1 MNANEIKQM
10 VLNMGADLCGIA
22 SIDRFADA
30 PNGFHPLDVLPG
42 CKSVIVFAKRF
53 LAGTL
58 KSNSTIPYTIVR
70 NVLSD
75 RLDKMSVALC
85 EEMEK
90 QNIVAIPT
98 GTIGPSEYD
107 AKTGRTRN
115 IVSAKHAAAAA
126 GLGVIGKNSL
136 LITPEYG
143 NMVWLTVVL
152 TEAELEADPML
163 ENTFCSKKCHICI
176 DACPSHAISADNPEM
191 QQNICWEYAFGEPE
205 EGGEW
210 RIKCFKCRTSCPHC
224 FGSVNSMLINQ
235 R

>member
-1 MNANEIKQM
+1 MDAKEVKKI
-10 VLNMGADLCGIA
+10 LFDMGADLCGIA
-22 SIDRFADA
+22 SVDRFGDA
-30 PNGFHPLDVLPG
+30 PEGFHPIDVLPS

-58 KSNSTIPYTIVR
+58 KSDSTVPYTIVR
-70 NVLSD
+70 NMLSD
-75 RLDKMSVALC
+75 RLDKMSVAFC

-90 QNIVAIPT
+90 QNIIAIPT
-98 GTIGPSEYD
+98 GTVGPSEFD

-115 IVSAKHAAAAA
+115 IVSAKHAAVAA

-152 TEAELEADPML
+152 TEAELEADSIM
-163 ENTFCSKKCHICI
+163 ENTLCNEKCHICI
-176 DACPSHAISADNPEM
+176 DACPSHALSEDNPQM
-191 QQNICWEYAFGEPE
+191 KQNTCWEHAFGEPK

-210 RIKCFKCRTSCPHC
+210 RIKCFKCRASCPHC
-224 FGSVNSMLINQ
+224 LGSVNTKVIHK
-235 R
+235 